1 MNMLTPE
8 NMRYFAQ
15 KIWKYLFRK
24 YLDHVKS
31 AGEKLHSLWCRINH
45 FQNQIKSSGCI
56 HGCYKTWTWTDKTQ
70 TYLYIDSIIHLFLNW
85 PLSWNMPEFDMSN
98 IWPKEEKW
106 VTSLVFSVRTNCWGH
121 IPHLT
126 DLLSDLFAISEKQKM
141 RHIYFVKLAT
151 RKQRKSLGKYQFF
164 LGLFLALKR
173 AANVRVISPNG
184 LHIPSPTI
192 GRGEAFCALER
203 LWLKF
208 TSFDRVALHISPE
221 HNAQTLWQ
229 ETKCG
234 KFLNSEIKGCFAK
247 KSSAEE
253 RAEYE
258 GYSKLIGKLA
268 SRTAHFHNN
277 R

>member
-1 MNMLTPE
+1 MNF
-8 NMRYFAQ
+8 Y
-15 KIWKYLFRK
+15 
-24 YLDHVKS
+24 
-31 AGEKLHSLWCRINH
+31 IN
-45 FQNQIKSSGCI
+45 
-56 HGCYKTWTWTDKTQ
+56 
-70 TYLYIDSIIHLFLNW
+70 SIIHIFPNW

-184 LHIPSPTI
+184 RHIPPPTI
-192 GRGEAFCALER
+192 GRRGVFCAHTTTWDGSLPCLITLR
-203 LWLKF
+203 CKF
-208 TSFDRVALHISPE
+208 PMPTTCNLFDK
-221 HNAQTLWQ
+221 
-229 ETKCG
+229 ETKWRE
-234 KFLNSEIKGCFAK
+234 FSEFWDQRMLCKISQEKR
-247 KSSAEE
+247 
-253 RAEYE
+253 RAECE

-268 SRTAHFHNN
+268 STTVVHFRNN
-277 R
+277 NK